1 MLACW
6 KENPLSRPSFIQL
19 RAEFDSMLS
28 KQRNASELYIELQT
42 GAELEPCHES
52 EVAKF
57 MDNRAKEEATSE
69 SKSCQILYPSDDDD
83 NASNRYIDTPS
94 RGSVSPMLDAAAL
107 PHVQFLS
114 LPSHGASYLE
124 SDSAL
129 CPNFS
134 SLHSLRKA
142 EEINDEFPIF
152 NNNL

>member
-6 KENPLSRPSFIQL
+6 KENPSSRPSFIQL
-19 RAEFDSMLS
+19 RAKFDNMLA

-42 GAELEPCHES
+42 GAESEPCHES

-57 MDNRAKEEATSE
+57 TDYRTMEVATFE
-69 SKSCQILYPSDDDD
+69 SKSCQILYPSDDND
-83 NASNRYIDTPS
+83 NANNRYIDTPS
-94 RGSVSPMLDAAAL
+94 REGLSPMLDVAAL

-129 CPNFS
+129 SPNFS
-134 SLHSLRKA
+134 SLHTLWKA
-142 EEINDEFPIF
+142 EEISDEFPIF
-152 NNNL
+152 NNNS